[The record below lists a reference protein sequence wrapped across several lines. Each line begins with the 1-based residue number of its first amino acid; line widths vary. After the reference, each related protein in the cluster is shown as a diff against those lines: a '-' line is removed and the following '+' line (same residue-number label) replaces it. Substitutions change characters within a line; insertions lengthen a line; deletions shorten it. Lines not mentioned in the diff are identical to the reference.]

1 MTLYQVKMVL
11 TGDNN
16 LERQIIEFNVY
27 GQGESS
33 YTCSR
38 EGSIGVY
45 TIQHSALDKRLN
57 HGYGHCFYTKD
68 KSKLK
73 DYGKNLDDW
82 MRGELEAKI
91 KRLTKFQAQLDTPWG
106 DVKTKEKES
115 KSKKSEKSNDE
126 DI

>member
-11 TGDNN
+11 TGENT
-16 LERQIIEFNVY
+16 LERQIVEFNVY
-27 GQGESS
+27 EQGDSS

-38 EGSIGVY
+38 DGSIGVY

-73 DYGKNLDDW
+73 DYCKNLDDW
-82 MRGELEAKI
+82 MRGELESKI

-106 DVKTKEKES
+106 DVKAKES
-115 KSKKSEKSNDE
+115 KSKKSEKSNDD

>member
-11 TGDNN
+11 TGENT
-16 LERQIIEFNVY
+16 LERQIVEFNVY
-27 GQGESS
+27 EQGDSS

-45 TIQHSALDKRLN
+45 TVQHSALDKKQH
-57 HGYGHCFYTKD
+57 HGYGYCFYTKD

-73 DYGKNLDDW
+73 DYGKILDDW
-82 MRGELEAKI
+82 MRGELESKI

-106 DVKTKEKES
+106 DVKAKES
-115 KSKKSEKSNDE
+115 KSKKSEKSNDD